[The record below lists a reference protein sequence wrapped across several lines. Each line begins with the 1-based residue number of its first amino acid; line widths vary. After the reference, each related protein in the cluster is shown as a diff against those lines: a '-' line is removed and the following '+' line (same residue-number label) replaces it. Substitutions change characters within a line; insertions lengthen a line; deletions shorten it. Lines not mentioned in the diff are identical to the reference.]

1 MTLNGQVSSLGW
13 AWRVQA
19 KELLDHLEGV
29 LSSEPVEVVPGN
41 SIVEVKPQG
50 VSKGGAVERILL
62 EAANS
67 NTAHDVVVCIGDDRS
82 DEDMYTAIEHVAVMP
97 HMPAEVRCA
106 AHRPCIPSVTV
117 PLRGRLGRVPR
128 APCLIR
134 DAWCHARPDRRSHAQ
149 VFACTVGQKPSKAP
163 FYVNDP
169 AEVLSILGRLI
180 APASTSPRS

>member
-1 MTLNGQVSSLGW
+1 MNYFGRRLTPPGQGQLTGEGLL
-13 AWRVQA
+13 AQA

-62 EAANS
+62 EAAAG

-97 HMPAEVRCA
+97 HMPAEVRRSLQPMHLKSKCSA
-106 AHRPCIPSVTV
+106 NPSEIPTHSEIWFPRISHTRISA
-117 PLRGRLGRVPR
+117 LRLW
-128 APCLIR
+128 L
-134 DAWCHARPDRRSHAQ
+134 
-149 VFACTVGQKPSKAP
+149 T
-163 FYVNDP
+163 
-169 AEVLSILGRLI
+169 
-180 APASTSPRS
+180 

>member
-1 MTLNGQVSSLGW
+1 M
-13 AWRVQA
+13 QA

-50 VSKGGAVERILL
+50 VSKGGVVERILL

-97 HMPAEVRCA
+97 HMPAEV
-106 AHRPCIPSVTV
+106 
-117 PLRGRLGRVPR
+117 
-128 APCLIR
+128 CLFLLV
-134 DAWCHARPDRRSHAQ
+134 Q
-149 VFACTVGQKPSKAP
+149 
-163 FYVNDP
+163 DP
-169 AEVLSILGRLI
+169 
-180 APASTSPRS
+180 PASLSQQAAGAGGSLLCAW